1 MQASKPAQQGN
12 VGLLSRLPTLTRSRT
27 GLGRQPVT
35 RITGLFPRVD
45 AIALQDTPEI
55 GTATEVMRAI
65 APHTIS
71 SV

>member
-1 MQASKPAQQGN
+1 MTQI
-12 VGLLSRLPTLTRSRT
+12 TR
-27 GLGRQPVT
+27 
-35 RITGLFPRVD
+35 LFPKID